1 MNRWKVPLNKPF
13 FSNETKELVM
23 NVLNSGM
30 VSQGEMVEQFEEE
43 VRKYVGAKYALA
55 VSSCTAGMWMI
66 MTEIR
71 RHGDKDD
78 WGYASIPAFTFPA
91 ARLCAEYNDMI
102 VEHVDVSTKTYN
114 AYGENLLYGNE
125 MAIPI
130 HQFGMPCDMDTIRKE
145 SNEMGAFVLEDAACA
160 LGSKHKGKMIGSTG
174 TAVFSFHGRKILT
187 TGEGGMIVTDDEEL
201 YEQCLQMRQ
210 FGRDKAGNW
219 RGSGLNFKMSDVAA
233 AMGIGQ
239 MKTLKLTTRLRALVA
254 DAYATEF
261 HHMWIDGYPFNNYFF
276 KPYGG
281 RTGQS
286 LGTNWQSYVIKL
298 HEKPGVN
305 TRDTVMTKMRR
316 AGIEV
321 QVGSY
326 DQSNGSCKNS
336 AELARTTLAL
346 PIWPEMVLDDIELV
360 VNALEEALA

>member
-43 VRKYVGAKYALA
+43 VRKYVGAKYTLA
-55 VSSCTAGMWMI
+55 VSSCTAGMWMVLN
-66 MTEIR
+66 TLDQR
-71 RHGDKDD
+71 AV
-78 WGYASIPAFTFPA
+78 WWTVPAFTFPA
-91 ARLCAEYNDMI
+91 IHNIKEMYGSDVQLNQI
-102 VEHVDVSTKTYN
+102 DVSYETYN
-114 AYGENLLYGNE
+114 IKTKEIERGMFTET
-125 MAIPI
+125 IVPV
-130 HQFGMPCDMDTIRKE
+130 HQFGMPCDMDEIQRIARK
-145 SNEMGAFVLEDAACA
+145 NHGTFVLEDAACA
-160 LGSKHKGKMIGSTG
+160 LGSRYKGKMIGSTG

>member
-1 MNRWKVPLNKPF
+1 
-13 FSNETKELVM
+13 
-23 NVLNSGM
+23 
-30 VSQGEMVEQFEEE
+30 MVEQFEEE

-55 VSSCTAGMWMI
+55 VSSCTAGMWMVLKTI
-66 MTEIR
+66 NANGID
-71 RHGDKDD
+71 GPCD
-78 WGYASIPAFTFPA
+78 IPAFTFPA
-91 ARLCAEYNDMI
+91 AHMIARSLQTTKHIRIYNI
-102 VEHVDVSTKTYN
+102 DVNTIDYN
-114 AYGENLLYGNE
+114 MQTNDIGGDVT
-125 MAIPI
+125 IPI
-130 HQFGMPCDMDTIRKE
+130 HQFGMPCNMDAIRKIAEEMDT
-145 SNEMGAFVLEDAACA
+145 FVLEDAACA
-160 LGSKHKGKMIGSTG
+160 LGSRYKGKMIGSTG
-174 TAVFSFHGRKILT
+174 TAVFSFHGRKVLT

-201 YEQCLQMRQ
+201 YEKCLQMRQ

-219 RGSGLNFKMSDVAA
+219 GGSGLNFKMSDVAA

-261 HHMWIDGYPFNNYFF
+261 HHMLIDGYPFNNYFF
-276 KPYGG
+276 KPYGR

-336 AELARTTLAL
+336 AELARTTIAL

>member
-1 MNRWKVPLNKPF
+1 MMNKWKVPLNKPF

-66 MTEIR
+66 LTEMR
-71 RHGDKDD
+71 GHGDEDD
-78 WGYASIPAFTFPA
+78 WGCASIPAFTFPA

-102 VEHVDVSTKTYN
+102 VENVDVSTKTYN
-114 AYGENLLYGNE
+114 AYSKNMLYGNE
-125 MAIPI
+125 MVIPI

-145 SNEMGAFVLEDAACA
+145 SNGSGAFVLEDAACA
-160 LGSKHKGKMIGSTG
+160 LGSRYKGKMIGSTG

-201 YEQCLQMRQ
+201 YEQCLLMRQ
-210 FGRDKAGNW
+210 FGRDNAGHW
-219 RGSGLNFKMSDVAA
+219 RGHGLNFKMSDVAA

-239 MKTLKLTTRLRALVA
+239 MKWLDAAIGRRREIAETYNKKLN
-254 DAYATEF
+254 E
-261 HHMWIDGYPFNNYFF
+261 MWIDGYQAFNYFAT
-276 KPYGG
+276 PYRKRD
-281 RTGQS
+281 RT
-286 LGTNWQSYVIKL
+286 GTNWQSYVIKL
-298 HEKPGVN
+298 HEKEGVK
-305 TRDTVMTKMRR
+305 TRDDVLNSMR
-316 AGIEV
+316 ANGIEV

-326 DQSNGSCKNS
+326 DNSHGACKNS
-336 AELARTTLAL
+336 AQLAKTTLAL
-346 PIWPEMVLDDIELV
+346 PIWTEMTMEDIDLV
-360 VNALEEALA
+360 INALEEALA